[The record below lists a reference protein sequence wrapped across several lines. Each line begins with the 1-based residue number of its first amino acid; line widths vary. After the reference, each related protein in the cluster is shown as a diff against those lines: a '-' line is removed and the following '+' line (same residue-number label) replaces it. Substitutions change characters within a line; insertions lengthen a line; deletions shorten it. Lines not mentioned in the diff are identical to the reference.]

1 MSKIVSHSGV
11 VVKADGNKVCV
22 KIESMSACA
31 ACHAKGMCT
40 LSDKEDK
47 IIDVEVDGN
56 KTYNVGDNVVVCV
69 AQKRGLQAVL
79 LAYVVPAVLVVVA
92 LVMFLNVVAEPLA
105 IIFSLLTLA
114 LYYCVLYVFRKQ
126 INAKFVAYIAD
137 I

>member
-22 KIESMSACA
+22 KIESLSACA

-79 LAYVVPAVLVVVA
+79 LAYIVPVVLVVVA
-92 LVMFLNVVAEPLA
+92 LVMFLHVVAEPLA

-114 LYYCVLYVFRKQ
+114 LYYCVFIMVLK
-126 INAKFVAYIAD
+126 KLK
-137 I
+137 

>member
-22 KIESMSACA
+22 KIESLSACA

-69 AQKRGLQAVL
+69 EQKRGLQAVL
-79 LAYVVPAVLVVVA
+79 LAYIVPAVLVVVA

-126 INAKFVAYIAD
+126 INAKLVAYIAD

>member
-11 VVKADGNKVCV
+11 VVKADGNKVYV
-22 KIESMSACA
+22 KIESLSACA

-69 AQKRGLQAVL
+69 EQKRGLQAVL
-79 LAYVVPAVLVVVA
+79 LAYIVPAVLVVVA